1 MTNASSGSGIGG
13 SAAGGNLAPHW
24 RLFVIEG
31 AILTFLG
38 AAAIV
43 VPQVATLAVEIL
55 LGWIFLIG
63 GIIGL
68 ATTAIARQ
76 APGFWW
82 ALASSVVSIV
92 AGAFLLRSPIGGA
105 ISLTL
110 ILTCFLVADGIIMVL
125 FGMEHRRQ
133 LSRQW
138 GWFVANGVLD
148 LILAAII
155 IVALPGSVVW
165 VLGLLIGIDLLFGG
179 SSLIAIGFAYR
190 PK

>member
-1 MTNASSGSGIGG
+1 MTNASTGSGNAIPV
-13 SAAGGNLAPHW
+13 AGGNMSAHW

-38 AAAIV
+38 AAAIL
-43 VPQVATLAVEIL
+43 VPQVATLAVEVL
-55 LGWIFLIG
+55 LGWVFLIG
-63 GIIGL
+63 GILGL
-68 ATTAIARQ
+68 ATTVIARQ

-82 ALASSVVSIV
+82 ALISSAVSIV

-110 ILTCFLVADGIIMVL
+110 ILTCFLIADGILMVL

>member
-1 MTNASSGSGIGG
+1 MTNASSGSGNATP
-13 SAAGGNLAPHW
+13 AAGGNMSAHW

-55 LGWIFLIG
+55 LGWVFLIG
-63 GIIGL
+63 GIFGL
-68 ATTAIARQ
+68 ATTVIARQ

-110 ILTCFLVADGIIMVL
+110 ILTCFLIADGILMVL

-155 IVALPGSVVW
+155 ILALPGSVVW

>member
-13 SAAGGNLAPHW
+13 SAAGGNLAPHS

-68 ATTAIARQ
+68 ATTVIARH

-148 LILAAII
+148 LFLAAII